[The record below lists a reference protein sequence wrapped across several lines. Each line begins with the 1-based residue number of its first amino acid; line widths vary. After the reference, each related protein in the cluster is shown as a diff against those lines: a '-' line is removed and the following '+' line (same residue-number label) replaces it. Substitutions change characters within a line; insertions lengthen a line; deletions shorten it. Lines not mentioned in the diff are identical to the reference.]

1 MQPPQRM
8 IIITLTA
15 VFLAAIAVGATLYFM
30 NFKQSQDQ
38 EVLAPQNPE
47 PGSVQG
53 EVGFNTA
60 ILSQPNYTALDAT
73 LFSRGLLPVQPP
85 GNAGKQNPFQ

>member
-8 IIITLTA
+8 IITITA
-15 VFLAAIAVGATLYFM
+15 VFLAAIAVGAILYFM

-38 EVLAPQNPE
+38 EMLAPQQIE
-47 PGSVQG
+47 
-53 EVGFNTA
+53 GFNTA
-60 ILSQPNYTALDAT
+60 LLGQAEYTALDAT